1 MRSRALV
8 RCHVVCTSQC
18 SQIIKHLRP
27 SSMTLCAL
35 AWQQGQPIL
44 PISCLSRFVT
54 VFFSTNNWGQSKIF
68 QTISVL
74 GGSNTLYQAN
84 YSRDKLGRTTQ
95 KIETVEGQKTTSDYI
110 YDIVGRLVTAT
121 NNGVTTTYHYDKNG
135 NRTSKVQGVSTIS
148 GSYDEQD
155 RLLSY
160 GDNSYSY
167 NANGDL
173 LSKTSNAGPIAET
186 TQYTYDVFGNLKTAT
201 LPDQTISYIVDGS
214 NRRVGKKVDGNLV
227 QGFLYQDQL
236 NPVAELDGL
245 GQVVSQFIYAD
256 KSNVPAYMI
265 KGGNTYRIISDHLG
279 SPRLVI
285 NLADGSIAQRMDY
298 DEFGNVLQDTNPG
311 FQPFGFAGGLYEAK
325 TGLVR
330 FGARDYDA
338 ESGRWTAR
346 DPIGFAGG
354 DTNLFG
360 YVSNDPINF
369 VDPDGLVR
377 LRPGRDWAN
386 PKFSAGG
393 GGGGLGGNYGMSAR
407 TPTGSK
413 RAPMDVKGN
422 SPATINGQRMSGH
435 AVDRLQGKGIPP
447 SAVINARVNGVRSS
461 GNKPG
466 TTQFYDKTN
475 NITVVINNK
484 TGNVITV
491 KYGAPTP
498 GSTMCR

>member
-1 MRSRALV
+1 M
-8 RCHVVCTSQC
+8 
-18 SQIIKHLRP
+18 
-27 SSMTLCAL
+27 
-35 AWQQGQPIL
+35 
-44 PISCLSRFVT
+44 
-54 VFFSTNNWGQSKIF
+54 
-68 QTISVL
+68 

-167 NANGDL
+167 NTNGDL

-354 DTNLFG
+354 DTNLYG
-360 YVSNDPINF
+360 YVFSDPVNF
-369 VDPDGLVR
+369 IDPNGLEWQYSQSSGQMSYA
-377 LRPGRDWAN
+377 PPA
-386 PKFSAGG
+386 SAGG
-393 GGGGLGGNYGMSAR
+393 G
-407 TPTGSK
+407 
-413 RAPMDVKGN
+413 
-422 SPATINGQRMSGH
+422 
-435 AVDRLQGKGIPP
+435 PP
-447 SAVINARVNGVRSS
+447 SNVATGYAGNGNGLNNPSMQHVSNTGPVPQGGYTIGTPRNSAQTGRYVLPLTPDASNNMQNRHSFQIHGDNSRMNQSASS
-461 GNKPG
+461 GCIILPRNVRESIFNSG
-466 TTQFYDKTN
+466 DN
-475 NITVVINNK
+475 RLVVI
-484 TGNVITV
+484 
-491 KYGAPTP
+491 P
-498 GSTMCR
+498 